1 MTSLALVAVE
11 SLGVVVGF
19 TTAWDLGA
27 TVDLGAVAVG
37 FILAA
42 EAFAGATDLPAA
54 AVDLAAAMDDLG
66 AIDLVAAVEDL
77 EVTVVDFART
87 TDLAAV

>member
-11 SLGVVVGF
+11 VESLGAVVGF

-27 TVDLGAVAVG
+27 TVDLAVVAVG

-42 EAFAGATDLPAA
+42 EAFAGATDFQAA
-54 AVDLAAAMDDLG
+54 AVDLAVAMAG
-66 AIDLVAAVEDL
+66 WCN
-77 EVTVVDFART
+77 
-87 TDLAAV
+87 